1 MSEELKTM
9 RAGECF
15 DDLYGVDGDGLCE
28 GEVACDEE
36 LTWPFCR
43 LGVLDGVGTRR
54 TEARKMRICG
64 PGSRSLRAQKRAR
77 SVIRGVGEG
86 GNPG

>member
-43 LGVLDGVGTRR
+43 LGVLDGVGTRP

-64 PGSRSLRAQKRAR
+64 LGSRSLGLKSAHGA
-77 SVIRGVGEG
+77 
-86 GNPG
+86 